1 VAYVRLSGYE
11 LPVSLGYAIG
21 GVGLYKSLARICFT
35 RIGKVAVVGAPMN
48 TILIAFIFLLILKF
62 VTSAILD
69 CINLSYVKRQAAAVP
84 ESFRDFIDLPTYRKS
99 IDYTVAKTRF
109 GLVNDAYD
117 SAILALVILS
127 GLLPWLYASF
137 TQVLGTGIWGQALVL
152 FLVAII
158 LGLPGLPFDWWGTFR
173 LEERFGFNKS
183 SQQLWIVDKI
193 KGLIIGFVIGY
204 PLLALLVFL
213 VTAAGSLWWLW
224 GFAVFFLFQL
234 VMVVAYP
241 MWIMPLFNKM
251 EPMEAGELRDRLFAL
266 ADRTG
271 FKAQTILVID
281 GSKRSGHSNAFFSG
295 FGRFRRIV
303 LYDTL
308 IEQMGYE
315 ELEAVLAHEIGHYKL
330 GHIPKMITLSGGMTL
345 AMFALLGWLSGGTWF
360 AEAFLFADDV
370 SGQIVPVLLLFMLLS
385 GLLTFWFSPFTSL
398 WSRKHEYEA
407 DAFARDAMDSAEP
420 LIRALRKLHKEN
432 LSNLT
437 PHPIYSRFYYS
448 HPTLLE
454 REGALRDG

>member
-1 VAYVRLSGYE
+1 
-11 LPVSLGYAIG
+11 
-21 GVGLYKSLARICFT
+21 
-35 RIGKVAVVGAPMN
+35 MN
-48 TILIAFIFLLILKF
+48 TILLAFIFLLILKV
-62 VTSAILD
+62 VTSTILD
-69 CINLSYVKRQAAAVP
+69 LINLSYVKRQSSAVP
-84 ESFRDFIDLPTYRKS
+84 DSFRDFIDLPTYRKS

-109 GLVNDAYD
+109 GRINDVYD
-117 SAILALVILS
+117 SVILAGVILS
-127 GLLPWLYASF
+127 GLLPWLYSGLSAVFGS
-137 TQVLGTGIWGQALVL
+137 GIWGQALVL
-152 FLVAII
+152 FVVALV
-158 LGLPGLPFDWWGTFR
+158 LGLPGLPFDWWSTFR

-183 SQQLWIVDKI
+183 SQKLWVVDKV
-193 KGLIIGFVIGY
+193 KGLIVGFVIGY
-204 PLLALLVFL
+204 PLLTLLVFL
-213 VTAAGSLWWLW
+213 VTAAGSLWWVW

-241 MWIMPLFNKM
+241 MFIMPLFNKM
-251 EPMEAGELRDRLFAL
+251 DPMEEGELKDRLFAL

-308 IEQMGYE
+308 IEQMGHE

-345 AMFALLGWLSGGTWF
+345 GMFALLGWLAAGTWF
-360 AEAFLFADDV
+360 AEGFGFSQDV
-370 SGQIVPVLLLFMLLS
+370 AGQIVPVLLLFMLVS
-385 GLLTFWFSPFTSL
+385 GLLTFWLSPFTSL

-407 DAFARDAMDSAEP
+407 DAFARDAMESAEP

-454 REGALRDG
+454 RERSLLRP